1 MRRAEGGAW
10 REQKESSIEWHSIG
24 RSEKKKKKK
33 LTLTSFFFSFPTTT
47 QHFSAVSIAVI
58 LACLLFARSHV
69 PLAKPSS
76 PAAAKEATA
85 ATMTKGTQNTPP
97 LPPPPPPPPPP
108 LKLPVAS
115 SFFDLPPVPALLPA
129 PDSNPEAAT
138 IDLARLR
145 GRVVLAFNSASAC
158 GFTQSNLRG
167 LSALAKKLGP
177 QGLTVLGFPCNA
189 FGGQEPGGP
198 FEIAAELAKARGGPE
213 LASEYFLMASKV
225 AAVAGPEAHPV
236 FKFLTSSSEASS
248 SSSSSS
254 GSKEPTWN
262 FFKYV
267 IGRDGKVA
275 ASFGSEW
282 READVEAAVLE
293 ALQKKHL

>member
-1 MRRAEGGAW
+1 M
-10 REQKESSIEWHSIG
+10 
-24 RSEKKKKKK
+24 
-33 LTLTSFFFSFPTTT
+33 
-47 QHFSAVSIAVI
+47 
-58 LACLLFARSHV
+58 
-69 PLAKPSS
+69 
-76 PAAAKEATA
+76 
-85 ATMTKGTQNTPP
+85 
-97 LPPPPPPPPPP
+97 
-108 LKLPVAS
+108 
-115 SFFDLPPVPALLPA
+115 PALLPA
-129 PDSNPEAAT
+129 PVANPEAAT
-138 IDLARLR
+138 IDLSRLR

-158 GFTQSNLRG
+158 GFTHSNLRG

-236 FKFLTSSSEASS
+236 FKFLTSSSSSSSKTS

-282 READVEAAVLE
+282 READVEEAVLE
-293 ALQKKHL
+293 ALGKHL